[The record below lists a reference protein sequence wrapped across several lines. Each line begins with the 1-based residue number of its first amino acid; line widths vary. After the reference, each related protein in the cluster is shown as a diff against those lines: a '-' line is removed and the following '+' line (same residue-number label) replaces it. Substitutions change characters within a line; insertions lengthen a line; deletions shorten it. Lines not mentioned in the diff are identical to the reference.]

1 MGSWFIVSDLS
12 CKLLLPGR
20 TFRHRLVFA
29 GGIFMN
35 TLLLDLRCAVRSFA
49 KERRFAFLAIL
60 ALALGIASSTVV
72 FSVFYNLL
80 FNAFDA
86 KDASRLAVPSI
97 QSAQQTQVSGVELLP
112 LLSSFEEFNAIREQ
126 NHVFEDMAGYAHA
139 FAIFSDGR
147 EIHQLYDGI
156 VTANAFDFY
165 GVPALLGRGIVVAD
179 GSSKAPPVFVVG
191 YNTWKN
197 EFNADTNIIGRTFTV
212 NGERTTCV
220 GVMPPRFQAYGAT
233 VQAWL
238 PFKQTTAGG
247 ADHQQ
252 ISFYSLA
259 RLKPGVSLAAAT
271 VDLELILKRM
281 ARVHPDR
288 FPEHFTA
295 RVQSA
300 TDLLMGP
307 WGIGSAGGA
316 ESTHFGVKS
325 MLYDLFGAAM
335 MLLFIACCNVANL
348 LLARATGREKEI
360 AIRASLGASPT
371 QLLRLLLVESF
382 VLAACACIAGCALAW
397 FGMKGAAAMI
407 PHKGIGAGGEAVIA
421 LNGTVLIFALVVTV
435 VTALVCGL
443 APALH
448 AIGGDL
454 RSRLSGVS
462 QGNGRFRHG
471 RLRSS
476 LVIGEVA
483 LSIVLLIG
491 AGLMIRSFFALT
503 HVDLGFDPGHLLWAV
518 VGPPPNHHPGPDQGN
533 AFLPRALKGIETVPG
548 VLDVAINNSLPGYN
562 PGWRRE
568 IMVPGTT
575 HSEQAGLDGCS
586 ESLLRTL
593 GLHVARGRWL
603 SRSDVDS
610 AQHVAVLNATMAI
623 HFFGNED
630 PVGRQITAKA
640 FDQTAQPPRD
650 ANFQV
655 IGVVDD
661 TKDFGPQVAVIAMA
675 YIPHTLRP
683 GGILFIRTKTNPASL
698 MHAVQQQIWAI
709 DREAILAKFGPY
721 RDTFDELTYSAPELG
736 VKSLGWLA
744 SIALLLVVV
753 GVFSVMAYTVSL
765 QTHDIGVR
773 MALGAQQ
780 HDILRMVLKNGAILI
795 SSGIVLGVLVSF
807 GLTRLL
813 SSEIWGIPAND
824 PWTFTAAALCIVFAG
839 LAACFV
845 PARRASQVDP
855 LIALRCE

>member
-1 MGSWFIVSDLS
+1 
-12 CKLLLPGR
+12 
-20 TFRHRLVFA
+20 
-29 GGIFMN
+29 MN
-35 TLLLDLRCAVRSFA
+35 ALLLDLRYAIRSFA
-49 KERRFAFLAIL
+49 KERRFAFLAIFAL
-60 ALALGIASSTVV
+60 ALAIASSTVV

-86 KDASRLAVPSI
+86 KDAGRLVAPSI
-97 QSAQQTQVSGVELLP
+97 QSAQLSRVSGVELLP
-112 LLSSFEEFNAIREQ
+112 LLSSFEEFDAIREQ

-139 FAIFSDGR
+139 FGIFSDGR

-165 GVPALLGRGIVVAD
+165 GVPALLGRGIVVGD
-179 GSSKAPPVFVVG
+179 GSQKAPSVFVLR

-212 NGERTTCV
+212 NGERVTCV
-220 GVMPPRFQAYGAT
+220 GVMPPRFQAFGAM

-238 PFKQTTAGG
+238 PFKETTVS
-247 ADHQQ
+247 DHQQ
-252 ISFYSLA
+252 PSFYSLA
-259 RLKPGVSLAAAT
+259 RLKPGVSLAAAAA
-271 VDLELILKRM
+271 DLDVILKRM
-281 ARVHPDR
+281 AKLHPDR
-288 FPEHFTA
+288 FPEHFVA

-300 TDLLMGP
+300 TDFLMGP

-316 ESTHFGVKS
+316 ESQHFNVKS
-325 MLYDLFGAAM
+325 MLYDLLGAVM

-348 LLARATGREKEI
+348 LLARATAREKEI
-360 AIRASLGASPT
+360 AIRASLGASRA
-371 QLLRLLLVESF
+371 QLLRLLLVESC
-382 VLAACACIAGCALAW
+382 LLSACACIVGCALAW
-397 FGMKGAAAMI
+397 IGMKGAAAMI
-407 PHKGIGAGGEAVIA
+407 PHKGIGVGGETVIG
-421 LNGTVLIFALVVTV
+421 LNSTVLLFALVVTV
-435 VTALVCGL
+435 LTALVCGL

-448 AIGGDL
+448 AVGGDL

-462 QGNGRFRHG
+462 QGNGNGPFRHG
-471 RLRSS
+471 RLRSL
-476 LVIGEVA
+476 LVVGEVA

-503 HVDLGFDPGHLLWAV
+503 HIDLGFDPSHLLWAA
-518 VGPPPNHHPGPDQGN
+518 VGPSPTPHMSPYPGN
-533 AFLPRALKGIETVPG
+533 AFLPRALEAIKTVPG
-548 VLDVAINNSLPGYN
+548 VVDVAINNSLPGYN

-568 IMVPGTT
+568 LTVPGTT

-593 GLHVARGRWL
+593 GLHVASGRWL
-603 SRSDVDS
+603 SANDVRTG
-610 AQHVAVLNATMAI
+610 QHVAVLNATMAT
-623 HFFGNED
+623 HFFGNEE

-640 FDQTAQPPRD
+640 FDQTSQPPRD

-661 TKDFGPQVAVIAMA
+661 IKDFEPQVAVIPMA
-675 YIPHTLRP
+675 FIPHTLRP
-683 GGILFIRTKTNPASL
+683 GGILFIRTKTDPASL
-698 MHAVQQQIWAI
+698 MHAVQHQIWAI
-709 DREAILAKFGPY
+709 DREAIFAKFGPY
-721 RDTFDELTYSAPELG
+721 RDTFYELTYSAPELC

-744 SIALLLVVV
+744 SIALLLVAV

-765 QTHDIGVR
+765 QTHDIGIR

-780 HDILRMVLKNGAILI
+780 DILRMVLKKGAILI
-795 SSGIVLGVLVSF
+795 SSGIVLGVLASL
-807 GLTRLL
+807 GSTRLL
-813 SSEIWGIPAND
+813 SNEIWGIPSND

-855 LIALRCE
+855 LIALRYE